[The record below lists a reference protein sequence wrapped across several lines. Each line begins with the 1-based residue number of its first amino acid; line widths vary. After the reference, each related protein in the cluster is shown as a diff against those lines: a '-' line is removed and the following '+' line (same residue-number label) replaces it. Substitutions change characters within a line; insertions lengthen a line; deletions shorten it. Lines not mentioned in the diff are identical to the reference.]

1 MTLDDLV
8 KISKAARWDRIRG
21 GNYENTEEASVC
33 AVVRAL
39 RDEIKEIGFQEEMPF
54 DPAID
59 FLNEILASSE
69 GGQAAG
75 EATRADNSAPLPA
88 APAFHKCAAC
98 QPTLYSEE
106 RCRTSGCEWSRE
118 FTVRAAPFAPAP
130 DVCEWK
136 MNAKGWW
143 VSSCDTRYSFRKTAR
158 QKLTNCQL
166 CNAPIKFTE
175 AQR

>member
-1 MTLDDLV
+1 MTLDDLRSDYNRGFWSV
-8 KISKAARWDRIRG
+8 SEADGLQAQQNAGIR
-21 GNYENTEEASVC
+21 
-33 AVVRAL
+33 AVVKAL
-39 RDEIKEIGFQEEMPF
+39 RDEIEEIGFQEEMPF
-54 DPAID
+54 DPVID
-59 FLNEILASSE
+59 FLNEILASRE

-88 APAFHKCAAC
+88 
-98 QPTLYSEE
+98 
-106 RCRTSGCEWSRE
+106 
-118 FTVRAAPFAPAP
+118 APAP

-166 CNAPIKFTE
+166 CNAPISFKTE